1 MSTPTESLAPTH
13 ASSLRDRRIAVIG
26 GGSAY
31 MPGVVRGLLHRIADL
46 ENTVLVLY
54 DIDRPHADIIATL
67 GSQMAKARAASLS
80 ISVAESAEEAIA
92 GSDFVFTTFRPGG
105 FESRHL
111 DETLPL
117 AYGLVGQ
124 ETVAP
129 GGFFMACR
137 SVPIVLELARIRDR
151 MAPDA
156 WIINY
161 TNPTSIVTGAVVR
174 HESGRILGLCDQS
187 VPDAAL
193 WARLLGLNVADLE
206 IDWIGTNHATAAARV
221 RIAGED
227 ATDLVAGRLAALDPR
242 GESEATPR
250 YLAWLGRQ
258 LGLLVNSYLR
268 YYYFHDEIV
277 DALRKE
283 PRTRAQQIA
292 EFLPSL
298 YENFTEQAQQP
309 APDPS
314 RWRGGG
320 DHGEFAIDVMCSIAG
335 DERRRFIINTIN
347 EGAIADLPDDAIV
360 EVPCIVGAHGATP
373 LPMGSL
379 PRATRGLIQTVAA
392 YEDLAIDAATSGD
405 RRLALQALLAHPLV
419 RDASAAEAL
428 LDDALAAHKIQLP
441 QFAASRQER

>member
-1 MSTPTESLAPTH
+1 MSTPTEALAPTH
-13 ASSLRDRRIAVIG
+13 GPSLRNRRIAVIG

-46 ENTVLVLY
+46 ENTELALY
-54 DIDRPHADIIATL
+54 DIDHSHVEIIASL
-67 GSQMAKARAASLS
+67 GSRMANARGASLS
-80 ISVAESAEEAIA
+80 LSVAGSAEEAIVGA
-92 GSDFVFTTFRPGG
+92 DFVFTTFRPGG
-105 FESRHL
+105 FDSRHL

-117 AYGLVGQ
+117 GYGLVGQ

-151 MAPDA
+151 VAPDA

-161 TNPTSIVTGAVVR
+161 TNPTSIVTGAVIR
-174 HESGRILGLCDQS
+174 HASGRILGLCDQS

-193 WARLLGLNVADLE
+193 WARLLNLEVADLE
-206 IDWIGTNHATAAARV
+206 IDWVGTNHATAAARV

-227 ATDLVAGRLAALDPR
+227 ATDLVAERLAGLDPR
-242 GESEATPR
+242 RESNVTSR
-250 YLAWLGRQ
+250 YLAWLGRH
-258 LGLLVNSYLR
+258 LGVLVNSYLR

-277 DALRKE
+277 DSLRKE
-283 PRTRAQQIA
+283 PRTRAQEIA

-298 YENFTEQAQQP
+298 YENFTQQAREP
-309 APDPS
+309 MPDPS
-314 RWRGGG
+314 RRRGGG

-335 DERRRFIINTIN
+335 DEQRRFIINTVN
-347 EGAIADLPDDAIV
+347 DGAISDLRDDAIV

-373 LPMGSL
+373 MTMGAL
-379 PRATRGLIQTVAA
+379 PRPARGLIETVAA
-392 YEDLAIDAATSGD
+392 YEDLAVDAATSGD

-428 LDDALAAHKIQLP
+428 LDDALAAYEDQLP
-441 QFAASRQER
+441 QFAASGNGR